1 MAALRIDIFEYK
13 IGEMTEQTSQ
23 SRPDSTK
30 LTRQYRLG
38 MTGRYRTHMAEY
50 TREDRH
56 DMTEHL

>member
-38 MTGRYRTHMAEY
+38 MTDKALQDAHGRIYKRRQA
-50 TREDRH
+50 
-56 DMTEHL
+56 